1 MVRQACRKE
10 ILRLHFNYSGLHMK
24 TALHLPHQA
33 RAVLAGALL
42 TVLTT
47 SASAGGPPQTSKPEF
62 STAALVSEV
71 SVPGF
76 GDGCPIESADGL
88 SLFIASNRPGTAGGN
103 DIWAADRASLGSPWG
118 TPRNL
123 DAPINTASADFCPTP
138 VLGRSLFFVS
148 ERLGDGTAPTPCGGG
163 DIYLSRQ
170 SPAGGWSSPV
180 MLKCAPEG
188 PNFAGGERSPS
199 LVETWFGT
207 FLFYSSNGSG
217 GDQDIYVSRLGRD
230 GHFGPGK
237 VVEELSTEFEDI
249 MPNVREREDGSFE
262 IVFSSNRPM
271 WGRGQAA
278 FGLQDVYIAR
288 SWWLTGSWSAPKN
301 LGEAVNTAGVEQRST
316 LSKDGKRLY
325 FGRDGDIFMST
336 RSGKH

>member
-1 MVRQACRKE
+1 MSVYVIAEAGVNHNGSRD
-10 ILRLHFNYSGLHMK
+10 M
-24 TALHLPHQA
+24 ALQLVDEA
-33 RAVLAGALL
+33 AKAGVDAVKFQ
-42 TVLTT
+42 TF
-47 SASAGGPPQTSKPEF
+47 SAAK
-62 STAALVSEV
+62 LVSEV

-123 DAPINTASADFCPTP
+123 GAPINTTSADFCPTP
-138 VLGRSLFFVS
+138 VMGRSLFFVS
-148 ERLGDGTAPTPCGGG
+148 ERPGDGAGPTPCGGG

-188 PNFAGGERSPS
+188 PNFSGGERSPS

-237 VVEELSTEFEDI
+237 LVEELSTEFEDI
-249 MPNVREREDGSFE
+249 MPNVRAREDGSFE
-262 IVFSSNRPM
+262 IVFSSNRPR

-278 FGLQDVYIAR
+278 FGAQDVYFAR
-288 SWWLTGSWSAPKN
+288 SWWLTGAWSAPRN
-301 LGEAVNTAGVEQRST
+301 LGEAVTTAGVEQRST
-316 LSKDGKRLY
+316 LSMAGQRLS
-325 FGRDGDIFMST
+325 IVVITAHVWQSNP
-336 RSGKH
+336 

>member
-1 MVRQACRKE
+1 
-10 ILRLHFNYSGLHMK
+10 MK
-24 TALHLPHQA
+24 ISLHLTRQTGT
-33 RAVLAGALL
+33 VLAGALL
-42 TVLTT
+42 AVLTA
-47 SASAGGPPQTSKPEF
+47 SASAGGPPQTVKPEF
-62 STAALVSEV
+62 STATLVSEV

-76 GDGCPIESADGL
+76 ADGCPIESADGL
-88 SLFIASNRPGTAGGN
+88 SLMIASNRPGTAGGN
-103 DIWAADRASLGSPWG
+103 DIWAADRASLGSPWS

-123 DAPINTASADFCPTP
+123 GAPINTASADFCPTP

-148 ERLGDGTAPTPCGGG
+148 ERPGDGTGPIPCGGG

-170 SPAGGWSSPV
+170 SPAGGWSNPV

-188 PNFAGGERSPS
+188 PNFSGGERSPS

-217 GDQDIYVSRLGRD
+217 GDQDIYMSRLGRD

-262 IVFSSNRPM
+262 IVFSSNRPL

-288 SWWLTGSWSAPKN
+288 SWWLTGAWSAPKN
-301 LGEAVNTAGVEQRST
+301 LGDVVNTAGVEQRST

>member
-1 MVRQACRKE
+1 M
-10 ILRLHFNYSGLHMK
+10 N
-24 TALHLPHQA
+24 TALQLPHRA
-33 RAVLAGALL
+33 RTLLAGALL
-42 TVLTT
+42 AVLTA
-47 SASAGGPPQTSKPEF
+47 SANAGGPPQAAKPDF
-62 STAALVSEV
+62 STATLVSEV

-88 SLFIASNRPGTAGGN
+88 SLFLASNRPGTSGGN

-123 DAPINTASADFCPTP
+123 GAPINTASADFCPTP

-148 ERLGDGTAPTPCGGG
+148 ERPGDGTGPTPCGGG

-170 SPAGGWSSPV
+170 SPAGGWSTPV

-188 PNFAGGERSPS
+188 PNFSGGERSPS

-249 MPNVREREDGSFE
+249 MPNVRDRGDGSFE
-262 IVFSSNRPM
+262 IVFSSNRPV
-271 WGRGQAA
+271 WGSGQAA
-278 FGLQDVYIAR
+278 FGAQDVYIAR
-288 SWWLTGSWSAPKN
+288 SWWLTGSWSAPRN

-316 LSKDGKRLY
+316 LSKDGERLY
-325 FGRDGDIFMST
+325 FGRDGDIFTST